1 MHKWFHVK
9 VCIQKSFSATVL
21 TPKHTSLLFTQ
32 RKLIST
38 SMLNWWIR
46 PMAKDNS
53 LITGDTR
60 RSLVALPPTLILMVS
75 WTNFICSQK
84 LWISPTCLV
93 WFRRAAMV
101 IFFYVYLDFLKK
113 SKTFSIRK
121 LIISYKINNNHIMNH
136 LPHWEKSPKK
146 QSVGVY
152 FW

>member
-1 MHKWFHVK
+1 
-9 VCIQKSFSATVL
+9 
-21 TPKHTSLLFTQ
+21 
-32 RKLIST
+32 
-38 SMLNWWIR
+38 
-46 PMAKDNS
+46 MAKDNS

-152 FW
+152 F